1 MIDSKLISILLLLFP
16 GILAYTI
23 YELFHHN
30 SKIKKDVQLI
40 IFSSTSLGIVSFILS
55 ALILKLIDLLRLYY
69 YSMNPLKFYEL
80 FFFQKK
86 MSFLETIFMGTPSLS
101 FLEFIIACFVGVSL
115 GCLFS
120 NNHVR
125 EKFYIKATEKNL
137 TYKTHNQNVFDDMF
151 KTEIGDLKLL
161 KNRFVQINYKDKKSQ
176 LVGFVKYFSYD
187 YSTNLIEL
195 FLVDVEFIPDLDES
209 EDKDDNLDEL
219 KNKKEPKK
227 MEMKVLY
234 FNENI
239 KDILI
244 TFLLNEEEE
253 I

>member
-1 MIDSKLISILLLLFP
+1 MIDSKLISVLLLLFP

-30 SKIKKDVQLI
+30 SKIKRDVQLI
-40 IFSSTSLGIVSFILS
+40 IFSSTSLGIVSFIFS
-55 ALILKLIDLLRLYY
+55 AITIKLIDLIRVYY
-69 YSMNPLKFYEL
+69 YSSTKPSNILESLY
-80 FFFQKK
+80 FQKRL
-86 MSFLETIFMGTPSLS
+86 SFLETIFNGTPSLS
-101 FLEFIIACFVGVSL
+101 FLEFIIACFIGLFL

-120 NNHVR
+120 NNHMR
-125 EKFYIKATEKNL
+125 EKFYIKATKKNL

-161 KNRFVQINYKDKKSQ
+161 RDKYIQINYKDKNKQ
-176 LVGFVKYFSYD
+176 IVGFVKHFSYD
-187 YSTNLIEL
+187 YNTNLVEL
-195 FLVDVEFIPDLDES
+195 FLTDVDYISDLDDLNDDES
-209 EDKDDNLDEL
+209 
-219 KNKKEPKK
+219 PKK
-227 MEMKVLY
+227 MEYKTLY

-244 TFLLNEEEE
+244 TFLLNEDEE

>member
-40 IFSSTSLGIVSFILS
+40 IFSSTSLGIVSFIFS
-55 ALILKLIDLLRLYY
+55 AIILKFTDLLRFYY
-69 YSMNPLKFYEL
+69 YSTNPLKIYEL

-86 MSFLETIFMGTPSLS
+86 TSFLETIFMGTPSLS
-101 FLEFIIACFVGVSL
+101 FLEFIIACLVGLFL

-125 EKFYIKATEKNL
+125 EKFYIKASEKNL

-161 KNRFVQINYKDKKSQ
+161 RSRYVQINYKDNNKQ
-176 LVGFVKYFSYD
+176 IVGFVKHFSYD
-187 YSTNLIEL
+187 YNTNLIEL
-195 FLVDVEFIPDLDES
+195 FLSNVEYIPNLEDLNEQ
-209 EDKDDNLDEL
+209 E
-219 KNKKEPKK
+219 EPKK

-239 KDILI
+239 KDIMI
-244 TFLLNEEEE
+244 TFLLEDCEE

>member
-40 IFSSTSLGIVSFILS
+40 IFSSTSLGIISFIFS
-55 ALILKLIDLLRLYY
+55 AIIIKLLYLTKSLIIWLMDFVPFLYQSRLC
-69 YSMNPLKFYEL
+69 
-80 FFFQKK
+80 
-86 MSFLETIFMGTPSLS
+86 FLETIFKGTPKLTLS
-101 FLEFIIACFVGVSL
+101 EFIIACFVGLLL

-125 EKFYIKATEKNL
+125 EKFYIKASEKNL

-161 KNRFVQINYKDKKSQ
+161 RSRYVQINYKDKKKQ
-176 LVGFVKYFSYD
+176 IVGFVKHFSYD
-187 YSTNLIEL
+187 YNTNLVEL
-195 FLVDVEFIPDLDES
+195 FLTDVDYISDLDDLNDDES
-209 EDKDDNLDEL
+209 
-219 KNKKEPKK
+219 PKK
-227 MEMKVLY
+227 MEYKTLY

-244 TFLLNEEEE
+244 TFLLNEDEE

>member
-55 ALILKLIDLLRLYY
+55 ALILKLIDLLRIYY
-69 YSMNPLKFYEL
+69 YSVNPLKFYEL

-86 MSFLETIFMGTPSLS
+86 MSFLETIFMGNPSLS

-151 KTEIGDLKLL
+151 KTEIGNLKLL
-161 KNRFVQINYKDKKSQ
+161 RDKYIQINYKDKNKQ
-176 LVGFVKYFSYD
+176 IVGFVKHFSYD
-187 YSTNLIEL
+187 HNTNLLEL
-195 FLVDVEFIPDLDES
+195 FLTSVDYIEDLNDE
-209 EDKDDNLDEL
+209 NDE
-219 KNKKEPKK
+219 KIPKK
-227 MEMKVLY
+227 MEYKNLY

-244 TFLLNEEEE
+244 TFLLNEDEE